1 MANRFNT
8 SGPGRRKDPAVIPC
22 QHGLIYTVA
31 PNALGALLDESA
43 SIVRQLCRIQG
54 VTVKLIDGVMGAL
67 FPPILLAEVV
77 RVMQPLPRNESA
89 PVPAAYRGRIR

>member
-8 SGPGRRKDPAVIPC
+8 SGPGRRKDHAVIFC

-43 SIVRQLCRIQG
+43 SIVRQLRRIQG
-54 VTVKLIDGVMGAL
+54 VTVKLIDGVMSAL
-67 FPPILLAEVV
+67 FPPILLAEVA
-77 RVMQPLPRNESA
+77 RVMQPLPRNKSA
-89 PVPAAYRGRIR
+89 PAPAAYRGRIR

>member
-1 MANRFNT
+1 MADRFK
-8 SGPGRRKDPAVIPC
+8 SAGAIHRKDPAVIPC

-43 SIVRQLCRIQG
+43 SIVRQLRRIQG
-54 VTVKLIDGVMGAL
+54 VTVKLIDGVMSAL
-67 FPPILLAEVV
+67 FPPILLAEVA

-89 PVPAAYRGRIR
+89 PGPSAYRSRIR

>member
-43 SIVRQLCRIQG
+43 SIVRQLRRIQG
-54 VTVKLIDGVMGAL
+54 VTVKLIDGVMGAW
-67 FPPILLAEVV
+67 FPPILLVEVA
-77 RVMQPLPRNESA
+77 RVMRPLPPTGPA
-89 PVPAAYRGRIR
+89 PAAHRGRIR

>member
-1 MANRFNT
+1 MASRFKSAGT
-8 SGPGRRKDPAVIPC
+8 IHRKEPAVIPC

-43 SIVRQLCRIQG
+43 SIVRQLRRIQG
-54 VTVKLIDGVMGAL
+54 VTVKLIDGVMSAL
-67 FPPILLAEVV
+67 FPPILLTEVA
-77 RVMQPLPRNESA
+77 RVMRPLPRNESA

>member
-8 SGPGRRKDPAVIPC
+8 SVPRHRKDHAVIFC

-43 SIVRQLCRIQG
+43 SIVRQLRRIQG
-54 VTVKLIDGVMGAL
+54 VTVKLIDGVMSAL
-67 FPPILLAEVV
+67 FPPILLAEVA
-77 RVMQPLPRNESA
+77 RVMQPLPRNGS
-89 PVPAAYRGRIR
+89 VPAAYRGRIR

>member
-8 SGPGRRKDPAVIPC
+8 SGPGRSKDPAVIPC

-43 SIVRQLCRIQG
+43 SIVRQLRRIQG
-54 VTVKLIDGVMGAL
+54 VTVKLIDGVMNAL
-67 FPPILLAEVV
+67 FPPILLAEVA
-77 RVMQPLPRNESA
+77 RVMRPLPPTGPA
-89 PVPAAYRGRIR
+89 PAAYRGRIR

>member
-1 MANRFNT
+1 MANRFKSAGT
-8 SGPGRRKDPAVIPC
+8 SHRRDHAVIFC

-43 SIVRQLCRIQG
+43 SIVRQLRRIQG
-54 VTVKLIDGVMGAL
+54 VTVKLIDGVMSAL
-67 FPPILLAEVV
+67 FPPILLAEVA

-89 PVPAAYRGRIR
+89 PAPAAYRGRIR

>member
-1 MANRFNT
+1 MANRFKSAGT
-8 SGPGRRKDPAVIPC
+8 IHRKDPAVIFC

-43 SIVRQLCRIQG
+43 SIVRQLRRIQG
-54 VTVKLIDGVMGAL
+54 VTVKLIDGVMSAL
-67 FPPILLAEVV
+67 FPPILLAEVA

-89 PVPAAYRGRIR
+89 PAPAAYRSRIR